1 MEHEARVLQDNIQA
15 AHRDRRSDDGRE
27 PLYGLA
33 PEPGEGGPGSVGD
46 PSQPSVEAPVE
57 EPESGTDQ
65 RVNMTW
71 GIIFGGVIMLF
82 ILVAVI
88 YLAIGNTYS
97 SSPFTQYPLK

>member
-1 MEHEARVLQDNIQA
+1 MEHEARVLQNDIQA
-15 AHRDRRSDDGRE
+15 AHEDREHNGHE

-33 PEPGEGGPGSVGD
+33 PEPGEGGPSSVGD
-46 PSQPSVEAPVE
+46 SSQPAVEAPVE
-57 EPESGTDQ
+57 EPESGEDQ

-71 GIIFGGVIMLF
+71 GIVFGGIIMLF

-88 YLAIGNTYS
+88 FLAIGNTYS

>member
-1 MEHEARVLQDNIQA
+1 MEHEARVLQNDIQA
-15 AHRDRRSDDGRE
+15 AHDDREKNGHE

-33 PEPGEGGPGSVGD
+33 PEPGEGGPSSVGD
-46 PSQPSVEAPVE
+46 SSQPSVEAPVE
-57 EPESGTDQ
+57 EPESGEDQ

-71 GIIFGGVIMLF
+71 GIVFGGIIMLF

-88 YLAIGNTYS
+88 FLAIGNTYS